1 MGATEAG
8 GFLDEGWDGPDA
20 EATDESAGLAE
31 CAAPAFASQARA
43 EGFSAL
49 HSASSW
55 RNSTSKIYR
64 RDAILGMIAELEFAC

>member
-1 MGATEAG
+1 MALMQRRRLKAPDG
-8 GFLDEGWDGPDA
+8 GMR
-20 EATDESAGLAE
+20 
-31 CAAPAFASQARA
+31 CPAFASQAGA